1 MSYFGYKQY
10 KDAALK
16 HLKSCQEIIKYFN
29 CQYNCISPGTEK
41 ELLINVFYLSGYT
54 MECII
59 NYAIFS
65 KIYTSTKS
73 LSKSDNVYRIFDP
86 TNKFSFYSKYNDN
99 NGVTCTA
106 NYYVSGHNFMKNI
119 TLLKKLTPGGN
130 IPLVHDPKIVPSSV
144 STLIRKWDV
153 KIRYETNINPPINK
167 TDIASLVEFTEKFYN
182 EVIKVVR

>member
-1 MSYFGYKQY
+1 MSSFCYKQY

-16 HLKSCQEIIKYFN
+16 HLKSCQQIIKYFN
-29 CQYNCISPGTEK
+29 CQYNCISPSIEK

-59 NYAIFS
+59 NYAIFR
-65 KIYTSTKS
+65 KIYTSNKS
-73 LSKSDNVYRIFDP
+73 TSKSDDVYKIVDT
-86 TNKFSFYSKYNDN
+86 TNKFSFYSKYKDN
-99 NGVTCTA
+99 NGVTYIA
-106 NYYVSGHNFMKNI
+106 RYYVSGHNFMNNI
-119 TLLKKLTPGGN
+119 TLLKKLTPGSN

-144 STLIRKWDV
+144 NTLIRKWNV

-167 TDIASLVEFTEKFYN
+167 TDIANLVEFTEKFYN